1 MGSTW
6 HHPKTKTSMDNQ
18 TRLRVGRQT
27 ANQVGIVT
35 WYITSEQCII
45 LYLADPSINFN
56 FATTYYICYQKTLNI
71 CMHGIKLKKKAH
83 GEGPEHAVTIPLLW
97 QGGKS
102 SGYEGASFGEA
113 VKVVGHLW
121 HEPHFQSLRRDM
133 FFSVSFFITLATAIS
148 KSSCVTCTLLSR
160 RANMPASVQTA

>member
-1 MGSTW
+1 MVTRCRLNSGVQILDFSYHGAGARWKYGMDQNMVSTHIHKHMGATW

-102 SGYEGASFGEA
+102 SGYEGE
-113 VKVVGHLW
+113 LW
-121 HEPHFQSLRRDM
+121 RGCEGCGTSL
-133 FFSVSFFITLATAIS
+133 A
-148 KSSCVTCTLLSR
+148 
-160 RANMPASVQTA
+160 